1 MQISDKIAAALN
13 DQINMEL
20 GSGYTYLS
28 MAGFFA
34 DKGLKGFC
42 QWMKSQAAEELGHA
56 MRIFSY
62 LDERG
67 GRIALKAVADPEQNW
82 KSNLEVFKDA
92 LGHEMRVTDSIH
104 ALVTMATEAKDW
116 GTVRFLDWFV
126 NEQVEEESSVGDVVT
141 KIELVGDAAAALY
154 VLDKELGER
163 SAES

>member
-1 MQISDKIAAALN
+1 MQISDKMVRALN

-20 GSGYTYLS
+20 SSGYTYLS
-28 MAGFFA
+28 MAAFFA
-34 DKGLKGFC
+34 DRGLNGFS

-67 GRIALKAVADPEQNW
+67 GRISLKAVPDPEQTW

-104 ALVTMATEAKDW
+104 NLVTMATDLKDW

-126 NEQVEEESSVGDVVT
+126 NEQVEEESTVGDVVH
-141 KIELVGDAAAALY
+141 KAELVGDANAALFI
-154 VLDKELGER
+154 LDKELGER
-163 SAES
+163 QG